1 MRRDEM
7 GVNLSDLTEPKSME
21 MEDLRG
27 KKVAIDTYNIVY
39 QFMSAIRQP
48 DGYPLCDS
56 KGRTTSHLTGL
67 LHRTASLI
75 EAGIE
80 PVFVFDG
87 KPHPLKQA
95 TLDGRKERRE
105 KAEQEWKNA
114 VERGDMKTAHT
125 KAQQTSRMTDEVKES
140 AKELIRYMGLPIVD
154 APSDGEQEAAYI
166 CRRKD
171 VWATASQDFDSLL
184 FGTPVLLRNLT
195 MTGRRKVPGKDIYR
209 EIKTE
214 VIDSEEF
221 LRNLG
226 ISREQLVDMCI
237 LMGTDFNTGI
247 KGIGPK
253 KALKLVRDNG
263 DLESV
268 LRKIGED
275 IPDYQEIR
283 GIFLDYEGSDDY
295 SVEHGPLDRQAVVD
309 MLTSYDFS
317 ADRVNSALDRIESA
331 RKEEERKRKQKAL
344 DAWF

>member
-1 MRRDEM
+1 M

-80 PVFVFDG
+80 PIFVFDG

-105 KAEQEWKNA
+105 KAEQEWKDA

>member
-105 KAEQEWKNA
+105 KAEQEWKDA

-317 ADRVNSALDRIESA
+317 ADRVNSAIDRIESA

>member
-21 MEDLRG
+21 MEDLCG

-105 KAEQEWKNA
+105 KAEQEWKDA

-295 SVEHGPLDRQAVVD
+295 SVEHGPLDRRAVVD

>member
-21 MEDLRG
+21 MEDLRR

-105 KAEQEWKNA
+105 KAEQEWKDA

-253 KALKLVRDNG
+253 KALKLVRENG

>member
-105 KAEQEWKNA
+105 KAEQEWKDA

-263 DLESV
+263 DLESI

>member
-1 MRRDEM
+1 M

-105 KAEQEWKNA
+105 KAEQEWKDA

-125 KAQQTSRMTDEVKES
+125 KAQQTSRMTDEIKES

>member
-1 MRRDEM
+1 M

-105 KAEQEWKNA
+105 KAEQEWKDA

-171 VWATASQDFDSLL
+171 AWATASQDFDSLL

>member
-1 MRRDEM
+1 M

-105 KAEQEWKNA
+105 KAEQEWKDA

-275 IPDYQEIR
+275 IPDYQKIR

>member
-105 KAEQEWKNA
+105 RAGQEWKDA

>member
-1 MRRDEM
+1 M

-105 KAEQEWKNA
+105 KAEQEWKDA

-195 MTGRRKVPGKDIYR
+195 MTGRRKVSGKDIYR

-253 KALKLVRDNG
+253 KALKLVRGNG

-331 RKEEERKRKQKAL
+331 RKEEERKRKQRAL

>member
-1 MRRDEM
+1 M

-80 PVFVFDG
+80 PVFIFDG

-105 KAEQEWKNA
+105 KAEQEWKDA

>member
-105 KAEQEWKNA
+105 KAEQEWKDA

-140 AKELIRYMGLPIVD
+140 AKELIRHMGLPIVD

>member
-1 MRRDEM
+1 M

-56 KGRTTSHLTGL
+56 KGRTSSHLTGL

-105 KAEQEWKNA
+105 KAEQEWKDA

>member
-1 MRRDEM
+1 M

-105 KAEQEWKNA
+105 KAEQEWKDA

-140 AKELIRYMGLPIVD
+140 AKALIRYMGLPIVD
-154 APSDGEQEAAYI
+154 APSDGEQEEAYI

>member
-105 KAEQEWKNA
+105 KAEQEWKDA

-344 DAWF
+344 DAWL

>member
-1 MRRDEM
+1 M

-56 KGRTTSHLTGL
+56 KGRTSSHLTGL

-105 KAEQEWKNA
+105 KAEQEWKDA

-125 KAQQTSRMTDEVKES
+125 KAQQTSSMTDEVKES

>member
-1 MRRDEM
+1 M

-105 KAEQEWKNA
+105 RAEQEWKDA

>member
-1 MRRDEM
+1 M

-105 KAEQEWKNA
+105 KAEQEWKDA

-166 CRRKD
+166 CRRND

>member
-1 MRRDEM
+1 M

-105 KAEQEWKNA
+105 KAEQEWKDA

-247 KGIGPK
+247 KGIRPK

>member
-1 MRRDEM
+1 M

-75 EAGIE
+75 EGGIE

-105 KAEQEWKNA
+105 KAEQEWKDA

>member
-1 MRRDEM
+1 M

-105 KAEQEWKNA
+105 KAEQEWKDA

-309 MLTSYDFS
+309 VLTS
-317 ADRVNSALDRIESA
+317 
-331 RKEEERKRKQKAL
+331 
-344 DAWF
+344 

>member
-1 MRRDEM
+1 M

-95 TLDGRKERRE
+95 TLDGRKKRRE
-105 KAEQEWKNA
+105 KAEHEWKDA

>member
-1 MRRDEM
+1 M

-105 KAEQEWKNA
+105 KAEQEWKDA

-184 FGTPVLLRNLT
+184 FGTLVLLRNLT

-214 VIDSEEF
+214 VIDSKEF

>member
-1 MRRDEM
+1 M

-105 KAEQEWKNA
+105 KAEQEWKDA

-283 GIFLDYEGSDDY
+283 EIFLDYEGSDDY

>member
-1 MRRDEM
+1 M

-105 KAEQEWKNA
+105 KAEQEWKDA

-283 GIFLDYEGSDDY
+283 GIFLDYKGSDDY

>member
-1 MRRDEM
+1 M

-105 KAEQEWKNA
+105 KAEQEWKDA

-171 VWATASQDFDSLL
+171 VWATAAQEFDSLL

>member
-1 MRRDEM
+1 M

-56 KGRTTSHLTGL
+56 KGRTTSHLPGL

-105 KAEQEWKNA
+105 KAEQEWKDA

>member
-1 MRRDEM
+1 M

-105 KAEQEWKNA
+105 KAEQEWKDA
-114 VERGDMKTAHT
+114 VEKGDMKTAHT

>member
-1 MRRDEM
+1 M

-105 KAEQEWKNA
+105 KAEQEWKDA

-195 MTGRRKVPGKDIYR
+195 MTGRRKVPGNDIYR

-214 VIDSEEF
+214 VIDSEEC

>member
-27 KKVAIDTYNIVY
+27 KKVAIDTYNIAY

-105 KAEQEWKNA
+105 KAEQEWKDA

>member
-1 MRRDEM
+1 M

-105 KAEQEWKNA
+105 KAEQEWKDA

-331 RKEEERKRKQKAL
+331 RKEEERKRNQKAL

>member
-1 MRRDEM
+1 M

-27 KKVAIDTYNIVY
+27 KKVAIDTYNIAY

-105 KAEQEWKNA
+105 KAEQEWKDA

>member
-1 MRRDEM
+1 M
-7 GVNLSDLTEPKSME
+7 GVNLSDLPEPKSME

-27 KKVAIDTYNIVY
+27 KKVAIATFNIAY

-105 KAEQEWKNA
+105 KAEQEWKDA

>member
-1 MRRDEM
+1 M

-105 KAEQEWKNA
+105 KAEQEWKDA

-331 RKEEERKRKQKAL
+331 RKEEEPKRKQKAL

>member
-1 MRRDEM
+1 M

-56 KGRTTSHLTGL
+56 KGRTTSHLTGI

-105 KAEQEWKNA
+105 KAEQEWKDA